1 MAEGEAPPVG
11 GASGFGVSD
20 VLVFRVDDQHVTI
33 QVLRMGFENDV
44 DSKDAEVRLGTMAVD
59 ALG

>member
-1 MAEGEAPPVG
+1 
-11 GASGFGVSD
+11 VSD
-20 VLVFRVDDQHVTI
+20 ELVFRVDDQHVTI

-44 DSKDAEVRLGTMAVD
+44 DSKDAEVRLGTMVVD